1 MIGSEF
7 DSIDFS
13 VKTDSLYRE
22 EEYSDMNMA
31 TIKRLVPV
39 KPDGKEDK
47 TRDVLF
53 LGYTQIMTPAGSFP
67 IQCPLEAK
75 NFKDAIAEYPRAMR
89 EALHLVFEELRKQE
103 AEASRIIVPEVQHG
117 GKILF

>member
-7 DSIDFS
+7 DSIDFT

-31 TIKRLVPV
+31 TIKRLIPV
-39 KPDGKEDK
+39 RPDGKEDK
-47 TRDVLF
+47 TREVLY

-75 NFKDAIAEYPRAMR
+75 NLKDAIAEYPKAMR
-89 EALHLVFEELRKQE
+89 ESLHLVFEELRKQE
-103 AEASRIIVPEVQHG
+103 AEESRIIVPDVQPG
-117 GKILF
+117 GKIFF

>member
-1 MIGSEF
+1 MIGNEF
-7 DSIDFS
+7 DSVDFT
-13 VKTDSLYRE
+13 VKTENLYRE

-31 TIKRLVPV
+31 TIKRLIPV

-53 LGYTQIMTPAGSFP
+53 LGYTQMMTPAGAFP
-67 IQCPLEAK
+67 IQCPLEARNLK
-75 NFKDAIAEYPRAMR
+75 EAIAEYPKAMR
-89 EALHLVFEELRKQE
+89 ESLDLVFEELRKQE
-103 AEASRIIVPEVQHG
+103 AEASRIIVPDVQSG